1 LTPAVVPVILAA
13 GGGEWNHWPTWFAEF
28 AVRPTARAAIRVFLN
43 AGSSSLLALALACF
57 PSAAGQAQAAAA
69 AVFSSEPAARDP
81 ALRDPAP
88 SAAAPIAPPGSDLL
102 LLHGHIYTGAK
113 RAPWAE
119 ALSVSA
125 SRIDAVGTDAALA
138 ARRGPSTRVIDLK
151 GRTVI
156 PGIVD
161 GHIHVWLGAI
171 ALHGFNLST
180 PGASITPSKPELLI
194 ARIRAYAAA
203 HPAEKLIFG
212 RADFSPTPPFSPTAA
227 LLDRAVADRPIIVHN
242 ISEHAMWLNSRAMA
256 LTGITDSPLPD
267 PAEERNVVRD
277 ASGHP
282 TGIVIEAAMEAVERY
297 VRTALTVE
305 DQLAMIQVATR
316 ELNSFGVTS
325 VVNATG
331 DLAEI
336 RLYAALRD
344 RGALTVRTRTA
355 FGAVATP
362 HRLTPQFLAD
372 LEEARTTYHDEWVS
386 ANLVKF
392 FADGFTGLLAPL
404 VYKPAE
410 FKTLVVELD
419 RRGYQL
425 MTHATRFDTVHMVLD
440 AYEEAERVNGPR
452 DRRLR
457 IEHSSSVRGAD
468 FPRYAA
474 LSVINVT
481 SPDFCCGESGTNA
494 DPKDPTPS
502 DQWRTFLED
511 GVVLGFSSDWPC
523 SWPPDPFVG
532 MQAAITREIWHSDDT
547 ADIIDL
553 PMDGAALAGARP
565 TGRFYTPEQR
575 VSVREAVDAYTQGSA
590 YAAFAEKSVGTL
602 EVGKLADL
610 AVLSQDIFGAP
621 ARSVGKTRVLLTMV
635 GGSIVYGEPPGAS
648 PAHSS
653 NQ

>member
-1 LTPAVVPVILAA
+1 VKTGSWKTLFLAVVLSSGLTA
-13 GGGEWNHWPTWFAEF
+13 G
-28 AVRPTARAAIRVFLN
+28 ARAAD
-43 AGSSSLLALALACF
+43 AT
-57 PSAAGQAQAAAA
+57 AAG
-69 AVFSSEPAARDP
+69 
-81 ALRDPAP
+81 
-88 SAAAPIAPPGSDLL
+88 DLL

-113 RAPWAE
+113 TAPWAE
-119 ALSVSA
+119 ALSVTG
-125 SRIDAVGTDAALA
+125 SRIEAVGTDAQLL
-138 ARRGPSTRVIDLK
+138 ARRGPSTRVIDLH

-180 PGASITPSKPELLI
+180 PEASITPSKPKLLI
-194 ARIRAYAAA
+194 ARVREYAAS

-212 RADFSPTPPFSPTAA
+212 RVDFSPSPPFAPTYA
-227 LLDRAVADRPIIVHN
+227 LLDQAVADRPIIVHN
-242 ISEHAMWLNSRAMA
+242 ISEHAMWLNSKA
-256 LTGITDSPLPD
+256 LALAGISDAPLAD
-267 PAEERNVVRD
+267 PVEERNVVRD

-282 TGIVIEAAMEAVERY
+282 TGVLIEAAMEAVERY
-297 VRTALTVE
+297 VRTTLSE
-305 DQLAMIQVATR
+305 EEQLAMLKVAIR
-316 ELNSFGVTS
+316 EVNSYGVTS

-336 RLYAALRD
+336 KLYAALRD

-355 FGAVATP
+355 FGAVSTP

-372 LEEARTTYHDEWVS
+372 LEQARTNYHDEWVS

-404 VYKPAE
+404 VYKPE
-410 FKTLVVELD
+410 QFESLIVELD

-440 AYEEAERVNGPR
+440 AYEEAERANGPR

-457 IEHSSSVRGAD
+457 IEHSSSVRESD

-481 SPDFCCGESGTNA
+481 SPGFCCGDSGTNA

-502 DQWRTFLED
+502 DQWQTFLKD

-523 SWPPDPFVG
+523 SWPPNPFVS

-565 TGRFYTPEQR
+565 TGKFYTPEQR
-575 VSVREAVDAYTQGSA
+575 ISVRQAVDAYTQGSA
-590 YAAFAEKSVGTL
+590 YAEFAESRVGTL
-602 EVGKLADL
+602 EVGKFADL
-610 AVLSQDIFGAP
+610 AVLSQDIFSVLP
-621 ARSVGKTRVLLTMV
+621 RTVGKTRVLLTMV
-635 GGSIVYGEPPGAS
+635 GGKLVYGEPPLGA
-648 PAHSS
+648 PPHSS

>member
-1 LTPAVVPVILAA
+1 VNTESWKSILLAFLVAWVPQAGAAA
-13 GGGEWNHWPTWFAEF
+13 GDG
-28 AVRPTARAAIRVFLN
+28 TA
-43 AGSSSLLALALACF
+43 GD
-57 PSAAGQAQAAAA
+57 QAA
-69 AVFSSEPAARDP
+69 
-81 ALRDPAP
+81 
-88 SAAAPIAPPGSDLL
+88 SDLL

-113 RAPWAE
+113 ESPWAE
-119 ALSVSA
+119 ALSVTA
-125 SRIDAVGTDAALA
+125 SRIDAVGTDGELS
-138 ARRGPSTRVIDLK
+138 ARRGPSTRVIDLH
-151 GRTVI
+151 GHTVI

-171 ALHGFNLST
+171 ALHGFDLST
-180 PGASITPSKPELLI
+180 PEASITPSKPKLLI
-194 ARIRAYAAA
+194 ARIREYVAD

-212 RADFSPTPPFSPTAA
+212 RADFSPSPPFSPTYE

-242 ISEHAMWLNSRAMA
+242 ISEHAMWLNSKA
-256 LTGITDSPLPD
+256 LALVGITDTPLPD
-267 PAEERNVVRD
+267 PVEERNVVRD

-282 TGIVIEAAMEAVERY
+282 TGIVIEAGMEAVERY
-297 VRTALTVE
+297 VRATLSAE
-305 DQLAMIQVATR
+305 EQESMIQVATR
-316 ELNSFGVTS
+316 QLNSYGVTS

-336 RLYAALRD
+336 KLYAALRD
-344 RGALTVRTRTA
+344 RGELTVRTRTA

-392 FADGFTGLLAPL
+392 FADGFTGLIAPL
-404 VYKPAE
+404 VYRPDQ
-410 FKTLVVELD
+410 FKSLVVELD

-440 AYEEAERVNGPR
+440 SYEEAERANGPR

-457 IEHSSSVRGAD
+457 IEHSSSVRDAD

-481 SPDFCCGESGTNA
+481 SPGFCCGDSGTNA
-494 DPKDPTPS
+494 DPKEPTPS
-502 DQWRTFLED
+502 DQWQTFLKD

-523 SWPPDPFVG
+523 SWPPNPFVS

-565 TGRFYTPEQR
+565 TGKFYTPEQR
-575 VSVREAVDAYTQGSA
+575 VTVRQAVDAYTQGSA
-590 YAAFAEKSVGTL
+590 YAEFAESRVGSL
-602 EVGKLADL
+602 EVGKFADL
-610 AVLSQDIFGAP
+610 AVLSQDIFTAP
-621 ARSVGKTRVLLTMV
+621 PKSVGKTRVVLTLV
-635 GGSIVYGEPPGAS
+635 GGKIVYGAMP
-648 PAHSS
+648 
-653 NQ
+653 

>member
-1 LTPAVVPVILAA
+1 MVQREHRRPSQPPV
-13 GGGEWNHWPTWFAEF
+13 EEH
-28 AVRPTARAAIRVFLN
+28 VN
-43 AGSSSLLALALACF
+43 AGSWKAAVLAVVLSWG
-57 PSAAGQAQAAAA
+57 PSAGAGAWAGAPAAAYPPTGP
-69 AVFSSEPAARDP
+69 SIPSE
-81 ALRDPAP
+81 
-88 SAAAPIAPPGSDLL
+88 LL
-102 LLHGHIYTGAK
+102 FLHGHIYTGAK

-119 ALSVSA
+119 ALSVTG
-125 SRIDAVGTDAALA
+125 SRIDAVGTDAELG
-138 ARRGPSTRVIDLK
+138 ARRGSSTRVIDLH

-180 PGASITPSKPELLI
+180 PEASITPSKPKLLI
-194 ARIRAYAAA
+194 ARIREYAAS

-212 RADFSPTPPFSPTAA
+212 RADFSPSPPFAPTYA
-227 LLDRAVADRPIIVHN
+227 LLDQAVADRPIIVHN
-242 ISEHAMWLNSRAMA
+242 ISEHAMWLNSKA
-256 LTGITDSPLPD
+256 LALAGITDAPLPD
-267 PAEERNVVRD
+267 PVEERNVVRD
-277 ASGHP
+277 ASGRP
-282 TGIVIEAAMEAVERY
+282 TGVLIEAAMEAVERY
-297 VRTALTVE
+297 VRAALSVE
-305 DQLAMIQVATR
+305 EQLAMIQVATR
-316 ELNSFGVTS
+316 EVNRYGVTS

-344 RGALTVRTRTA
+344 RGELTVRTRTA

-404 VYKPAE
+404 VYQPDQFRA
-410 FKTLVVELD
+410 LVVELD

-440 AYEEAERVNGPR
+440 AYEQAERANGAR

-457 IEHSSSVRGAD
+457 IEHSSSVRESD
-468 FPRYAA
+468 IPRYAA

-481 SPDFCCGESGTNA
+481 SPGFCCGDSGTNA

-502 DQWRTFLED
+502 DQWQTFLGD

-523 SWPPDPFVG
+523 SWPPNPFVS

-565 TGRFYTPEQR
+565 TGKFYTPAQR
-575 VSVREAVDAYTQGSA
+575 ISVRQAVDAYTQGSA
-590 YAAFAEKSVGTL
+590 YAEFADSRVGTL
-602 EVGKLADL
+602 EAGKFADL
-610 AVLSQDIFGAP
+610 AVLSQDIFSVP
-621 ARSVGKTRVLLTMV
+621 AQRVGNTRVLLTLV
-635 GGSIVYGEPPGAS
+635 GGEVVYGEPPLGA
-648 PAHSS
+648 PPQAS